1 MLSTEQKQQY
11 TKNGYLVL
19 DELFS
24 AELMDKLQKAA
35 GQIVEQFDPDST
47 RAVFS
52 TQDQSK
58 TRDNYF
64 LDSGDK
70 VRCFFEED
78 AFDNDG
84 QLKQAKSLSINKI
97 GHALHVLEAEF
108 KAFSHNQTIT
118 QIAFDLGLVKP
129 QIHQSMYIF
138 KQPKIGG
145 VIRWHQ
151 DASYFYTDPISVIT
165 FWFAVEDATIQNGC
179 LQVQAN
185 GENNTEKYPLI
196 EQFKRYADDSTEL
209 VKLNS
214 KPWPRDEEAL
224 PLEVKKG
231 SLVVFNGL
239 LPHFSA
245 PNLSDKS
252 RHAFTLHMTCA
263 TSHYAQEN
271 WLQAKASP
279 LY

>member
-64 LDSGDK
+64 LGSGDK

>member
-1 MLSTEQKQQY
+1 MLSTEQKQHY
-11 TKNGYLVL
+11 IKNGYLVL
-19 DELFS
+19 GELFS

-52 TQDQSK
+52 TQDQSQ

-64 LDSGDK
+64 LGSGDK
-70 VRCFFEED
+70 VRCFFEEE
-78 AFDNDG
+78 AFDNNG

-97 GHALHVLEAEF
+97 GHALHVLEPEF
-108 KAFSHNQTIT
+108 KAFSHNQTVT
-118 QIAFDLGLVKP
+118 HIAFDLGLVKP

-145 VIRWHQ
+145 MIRWHQ

-165 FWFAVEDATIQNGC
+165 FWFAVEDATIHNGC
-179 LQVQAN
+179 LQVLASN
-185 GENNTEKYPLI
+185 ETYPLI
-196 EQFKRYADDSTEL
+196 EQFKRYTDDSTEL
-209 VKLNS
+209 VKLS
-214 KPWPRDEEAL
+214 TKPWPQDEHAHA
-224 PLEVKKG
+224 LEVKKG
-231 SLVVFNGL
+231 TLVVFNGL

-245 PNLSDKS
+245 ANLSDKS
-252 RHAFTLHMTCA
+252 RHAFTLHLTCA
-263 TSHYAQEN
+263 TSEYALEN

>member
-1 MLSTEQKQQY
+1 MLSTAQKEQFTQQ
-11 TKNGYLVL
+11 GYVVI

-24 AELMDKLQKAA
+24 LQSMHSLKQAA
-35 GQIVEQFDPDST
+35 GKIVNDFDAEST

-58 TRDNYF
+58 SRDDYF
-64 LDSGDK
+64 LSSGDK

-78 AFDNDG
+78 AFNAG
-84 QLKQAKSLSINKI
+84 GHLKQEKALSINKI
-97 GHALHVLEAEF
+97 GHALHVLEPVF
-108 KAFSHNQTIT
+108 KTFSHSDTIS
-118 QIAFDLGLVKP
+118 QLALDLGLQEP

-151 DASYFYTDPISVIT
+151 DASYFYSDPITVLT
-165 FWFAVEDATIQNGC
+165 FWFAVEDATIHNGC
-179 LQVQAN
+179 LQVQAHP
-185 GENNTEKYPLI
+185 EPYPLI
-196 EQFKRYADDSTEL
+196 EQFKRYANDDTEL
-209 VKLNS
+209 VKLNN
-214 KPWPRDEEAL
+214 KPWPKDDDAK
-224 PLEVKKG
+224 PLEVKAG
-231 SLVVFNGL
+231 TLVVFNGL

-263 TSHYAQEN
+263 TSKYAKEN
-271 WLQAKASP
+271 WLQAKPSP

>member
-1 MLSTEQKQQY
+1 MLTNQQKTQFTDQ
-11 TKNGYLVL
+11 GYVVL
-19 DELFS
+19 NEFFTAQRMDELK
-24 AELMDKLQKAA
+24 EAA
-35 GQIVEQFDPDST
+35 AQIVDNFDPHST

-58 TRDNYF
+58 SRDDYF
-64 LDSGDK
+64 LTSDDK
-70 VRCFFEED
+70 VRCFFEEN
-78 AFDNDG
+78 AFDERG
-84 QLKQAKSLSINKI
+84 ELKQEKSLSINKI
-97 GHALHVLEAEF
+97 GHALHVLNPVF
-108 KAFSHNQTIT
+108 KAFSHSQTIA
-118 QIAFDLGLVKP
+118 QLAFDVGLVKP

-151 DASYFYTDPISVIT
+151 DASYFYSDPITVVT
-165 FWFAVEDATIQNGC
+165 FWFAVEDATLANGC
-179 LQVQAN
+179 LQVQA
-185 GENNTEKYPLI
+185 EPEAYPLI
-196 EQFKRYADDSTEL
+196 EQFKRDAYDNTEL
-209 VKLNS
+209 VKLS
-214 KPWPRDEEAL
+214 DKPWPADEDAK

-231 SLVVFNGL
+231 SLVIFNGL

-263 TSHYAQEN
+263 SSQYAKEN
-271 WLQAKASP
+271 WLRAEPSA

>member
-1 MLSTEQKQQY
+1 MLSTQQKQQF
-11 TKNGYLVL
+11 KQDGYLVL
-19 DELFS
+19 SELFTAQQMNELKS
-24 AELMDKLQKAA
+24 AAEN
-35 GQIVEQFDPDST
+35 IVQHFDPDST
-47 RAVFS
+47 RTVFS

-58 TRDNYF
+58 TRDDYF
-64 LDSGDK
+64 LSSGDK
-70 VRCFFEED
+70 IRCFFEED
-78 AFDNDG
+78 AFDGHG
-84 QLKQAKSLSINKI
+84 QLKQDKALSINKI
-97 GHALHVLEAEF
+97 GHALHVLEPVF
-108 KAFSHNQTIT
+108 KNFSHNDIIT
-118 QIAFDLGLVKP
+118 QLAFDLGLVKP

-165 FWFAVEDATIQNGC
+165 FWFAVEDATMQNGC

-185 GENNTEKYPLI
+185 SENSTEKYPLI

-209 VKLNS
+209 VKLNV
-214 KPWPRDEEAL
+214 KPWPRDDQVL

-263 TSHYAQEN
+263 TSQYAQEN

>member
-1 MLSTEQKQQY
+1 MLSIQQKHQFDGQ
-11 TKNGYLVL
+11 GYLVL
-19 DELFS
+19 NKLFTPQQMNEL
-24 AELMDKLQKAA
+24 KAA
-35 GQIVEQFDPDST
+35 AGSIVEKFDPDST

-52 TQDQSK
+52 TQDQTK
-58 TRDNYF
+58 TRDDYF
-64 LDSGDK
+64 LSSGDK

-78 AFDNDG
+78 AFDQHG

-97 GHALHVLEAEF
+97 GHALHVLDPVF
-108 KAFSHNQTIT
+108 KNFSHNDVIAQL
-118 QIAFDLGLVKP
+118 AFDLGLVKP

-179 LQVQAN
+179 LQVQTN
-185 GENNTEKYPLI
+185 GEKYPLI
-196 EQFKRYADDSTEL
+196 EQFKRYQDDSTEL
-209 VKLNS
+209 LKLS
-214 KPWPRDEEAL
+214 TKPWPQDKDAL
-224 PLEVKKG
+224 PLEVKQG

-263 TSHYAQEN
+263 TSQYAQEN

>member
-1 MLSTEQKQQY
+1 MLSTQQKQQY
-11 TKNGYLVL
+11 AKQGFLVL
-19 DELFS
+19 SELFS
-24 AELMDKLQKAA
+24 VEQMDKLQKAA

-58 TRDNYF
+58 TRDDYF
-64 LDSGDK
+64 LNSDDK
-70 VRCFFEED
+70 IRCFFEED
-78 AFDNDG
+78 AFANNG

-97 GHALHVLEAEF
+97 GHVLHVLEPEF
-108 KAFSHNQTIT
+108 KTFSHNPTIT
-118 QIAFDLGLVKP
+118 QLAFDLGLIKP

-165 FWFAVEDATIQNGC
+165 FWFAVEDATIHNGC
-179 LQVQAN
+179 LQVLASN
-185 GENNTEKYPLI
+185 ETYPLI
-196 EQFKRYADDSTEL
+196 EQFKRYTDDSTEL
-209 VKLNS
+209 VKLS
-214 KPWPRDEEAL
+214 AKPWPQDENAL
-224 PLEVKKG
+224 ALEVKKG
-231 SLVVFNGL
+231 TLVVFNGL

-263 TSHYAQEN
+263 TSQYAQEN
-271 WLQAKASP
+271 WLQAKVSP